1 VTPDVLAPAG
11 EGARHIADLAWFLFV
26 AGTIVFVAVMIAFA
40 VAIRSSRK
48 TTDHEP
54 DDRARRRLQLVAG
67 GFIPAAIV
75 IVVFVL
81 TERGIGA
88 HTASASSDVTDV
100 ELIGQQWWWE
110 VRYPQLGIVS
120 ANEIHIPVG
129 RAVRLTVR
137 SADVI
142 HSFWVPRLHGKIDLV
157 PGRTNAL
164 RLEATR
170 AGTYRGQCAE
180 YCGLQHSR
188 MALHVVAHEPESYDA
203 WTLRERAVAASPA
216 DTLSA
221 AGLVVFERM
230 CASCHAVRGTLA
242 AGARAP
248 DLTHVASRAMIAA
261 GTLRNTRENLTRW
274 VANAEAIKPGS
285 GMPPMPLAAGDL
297 QAVIAYL
304 ESLR

>member
-1 VTPDVLAPAG
+1 MTPDVLAPAG